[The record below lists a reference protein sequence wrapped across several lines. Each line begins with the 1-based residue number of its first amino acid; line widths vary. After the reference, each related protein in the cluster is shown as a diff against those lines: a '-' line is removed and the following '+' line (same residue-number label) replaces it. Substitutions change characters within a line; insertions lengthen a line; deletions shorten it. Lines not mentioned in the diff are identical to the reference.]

1 MLTQTIE
8 HARVHHD
15 DVEAN
20 SQRWGFIYQK
30 GPKAVHR
37 AYSGGCYMDLSID
50 TTAAYTYLV
59 FHGDGPEFNLP
70 ALADFSKQTD
80 IMGEYTRP
88 YTKFEGTPRSL
99 EWVKFLLSDASPWR
113 ALLNQHLAE
122 RDPEIINDAGWVFK
136 GGLNLPRR
144 LFYNFAMAQR
154 MLWENAPA
162 AGMWFELVKHG
173 IEPAKAL
180 FIACNFM
187 VSKPDIQGP
196 YDVYYPWSFLEGGG
210 LDCAKHFITGTPRS
224 LSTIEHTTP
233 NVLPLWQCADYDE
246 LLSET
251 KALADRDGLTLDEVV
266 SIVDKATG
274 A

>member
-113 ALLNQHLAE
+113 ALL
-122 RDPEIINDAGWVFK
+122 
-136 GGLNLPRR
+136 
-144 LFYNFAMAQR
+144 
-154 MLWENAPA
+154 
-162 AGMWFELVKHG
+162 VKHG